1 MENSNQ
7 TQDNSLASG
16 WHVPPGYSIG
26 RAPDGHHYL
35 VPTFMID
42 GTDLALDTHSRKLSG
57 AIEQAN
63 GGVHLH
69 VINALAVIATTIAS
83 HPLSCVQHGT
93 IASNGVATN
102 AGCPL
107 SDMSC

>member
-1 MENSNQ
+1 MPYRMENSNQ

-57 AIEQAN
+57 AIKQAN
-63 GGVHLH
+63 GGVRLH
-69 VINALAVIATTIAS
+69 VINALAVIAATIA
-83 HPLSCVQHGT
+83 G
-93 IASNGVATN
+93 NGVATN
-102 AGCPL
+102 AGRPL

>member
-7 TQDNSLASG
+7 TQDNSLASR

-63 GGVHLH
+63 GGVRLH
-69 VINALAVIATTIAS
+69 VINALAVIAATIAG
-83 HPLSCVQHGT
+83 HPLSCVRHGT
-93 IASNGVATN
+93 IAGNGVATN
-102 AGCPL
+102 AGRPL

>member
-35 VPTFMID
+35 VLTFMID

-63 GGVHLH
+63 GGVRLH
-69 VINALAVIATTIAS
+69 VINALAVIAAIIAG
-83 HPLSCVQHGT
+83 HPLSCVRHGT
-93 IASNGVATN
+93 IAGNGVATN